1 MLPTDLTEI
10 LHDPDQLEEAFQSD
24 PSSFRRLHLSAL
36 RQHPDSET
44 LLVWQ
49 ARLTYEERHQLSIE
63 SFPQKSYQHYHHNNQ
78 KQETPLW
85 FVVLLCFAA
94 FALVKLPTWF
104 AIDESWFAARF
115 LLPSV
120 LGMLGVYF
128 IRCEW
133 VTQPAA
139 GTKQSRTKRWFLI
152 IAAVMCALLYA
163 AWLPDSDTISSANKP
178 AVVMALL
185 HLPLFYLSLL
195 ALCFMGGQWGSSDAR
210 IRFIRYLGEVG
221 TLTLLILIG
230 GVVLTLISLGLF
242 NVIGLSLSDFYLEYI
257 VVLGLVS
264 APLVATYVYDEVL
277 QHKARF
283 ASLLANIFAPLFL
296 VTVLVYLLAM
306 LVQQTSPVDDRDY
319 LITLNGLLLI
329 ILAITLFSLAGRSST
344 ADALAGSEAALK
356 QTFSRWRL
364 TDLIA
369 LALIS
374 VTLLVDLITLGAIV
388 LRWAEFGLT
397 LNRVVVTGSNLLIFG
412 HLLMIARRYLSLML
426 AARDAGAAATRQE
439 HRQKQFRQKE
449 QQLQSAVTGYL
460 PLYSVWSL
468 IVIVLLP
475 QIF

>member
-44 LLVWQ
+44 LQVWQ
-49 ARLTYEERHQLSIE
+49 ARLNYGQQACEKPPIYE
-63 SFPQKSYQHYHHNNQ
+63 
-78 KQETPLW
+78 KQATPFW
-85 FVVLLCFAA
+85 FVVVLCFAA

-178 AVVMALL
+178 AVVMVLL

-195 ALCFMGGQWGSSDAR
+195 ALCFMGAQWGSSDAR
-210 IRFIRYLGEVG
+210 IHFIRYLGEVG

-242 NVIGLSLSDFYLEYI
+242 EMIDLSLSRFYNEYV

-264 APLVATYVYDEVL
+264 APIVATYVYDEVL

-364 TDLIA
+364 TDLIT

-397 LNRVVVTGSNLLIFG
+397 LNRVVVTGSNLLIFA
-412 HLLMIARRYLSLML
+412 HLLMIAQRYLSLML
-426 AARDAGAAATRQE
+426 VARDAGAAATRQE
-439 HRQKQFRQKE
+439 YRQEYRQKRYSQKE